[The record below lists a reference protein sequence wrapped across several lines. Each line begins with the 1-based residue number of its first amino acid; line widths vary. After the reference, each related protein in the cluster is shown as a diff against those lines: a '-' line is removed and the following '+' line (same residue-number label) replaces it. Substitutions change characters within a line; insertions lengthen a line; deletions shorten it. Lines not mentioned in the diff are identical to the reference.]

1 MKRTC
6 DLARAIG
13 RGSRD
18 PDEELALRA
27 RWDRGAQA
35 EFYVRHRDAVF
46 RYLRARCR
54 DGDIALDLTAT
65 CFEKA
70 LPGLARYEP
79 RGAGVR
85 VWLLRI
91 ARNVAADHDRRRR
104 PLVTFWPMDTDQRS
118 HEPGPEDIAVSRD
131 EAARLRRRLRDL
143 PEIQRDALALRYG
156 AGLTAREIAPV
167 IGKQEEATQKLISR
181 ALARLKEAYRAED
194 RA

>member
-1 MKRTC
+1 MKRTY

-13 RGSRD
+13 YRERD

-27 RWDRGAQA
+27 RWNREAQA
-35 EFYVRHRDAVF
+35 EFYLRHRDAVF

-54 DGDIALDLTAT
+54 NEDVALDLTAS

-70 LPGLARYEP
+70 LPALPRYEP

-91 ARNVAADHDRRRR
+91 ARNAAVDHDRRRR
-104 PLVTFWPMDTDQRS
+104 PLVSFWRMDTDQRS

-131 EAARLRRRLRDL
+131 EAARLRRRLLDL
-143 PEIQRDALALRYG
+143 PEIQRDALAMRYG
-156 AGLTAREIAPV
+156 AGLTAREVAAV

-194 RA
+194 